1 MHKLDGRE
9 FNSLKE
15 VAIFYKIPY
24 TTFLHRI
31 EAGLPL
37 SDAIQPIDRCSRQ
50 LTVQGKI
57 YDSIASAAR
66 FYGVANTTV
75 INRLARGWSPG
86 QALGLE
92 PKPKQKRKATS
103 SVRSIEVIVNGRRY
117 STVTEAA
124 NAFNFPRQKFYNR
137 LKKGLSP
144 EQALELEPFP
154 DWFTPGTGK
163 HATKTKNKKI
173 QQESNSNQRRCSCC
187 AAVKPLDQFHNS
199 SSGKR
204 YTRCATCTAK
214 YFIRYRYGITF
225 EEFERKLKLQ
235 NKNCAIC
242 GNDLKIK
249 ADNISRNKNVHVDHC
264 HKTGKVRGILC
275 KNCNLGLGFFF
286 DSTSNLLHAVE
297 YLRSYA

>member
-9 FNSLKE
+9 FDSLKE
-15 VAIFYKIPY
+15 VAIFCKIPY
-24 TTFLHRI
+24 TTLLHRI
-31 EAGLPL
+31 DAGLSL
-37 SDAIQPIDRCSRQ
+37 SEAVQPVDRCSKQ
-50 LTVQGKI
+50 LTVQGKT

-66 FYGVANTTV
+66 FCGVANTTV
-75 INRLARGWSPG
+75 INRLARGWSPE
-86 QALGLE
+86 QALGLD
-92 PKPKQKRKATS
+92 PKPKQKRKATA
-103 SVRSIEVIVNGRRY
+103 SVRSIEVIVNGKHY

-163 HATKTKNKKI
+163 HATTIKNKKI
-173 QQESNSNQRRCSCC
+173 QQELSDNQRRCSRCRV
-187 AAVKPLDQFHNS
+187 VKSLDQFHNS

-214 YFIRYRYGITF
+214 YFIQYRYGITF

-235 NKNCAIC
+235 NRNCAIC
-242 GNDLKIK
+242 KNNLKIET
-249 ADNISRNKNVHVDHC
+249 DNISRNKNVHVDHC
-264 HKTGKVRGILC
+264 HKTGRVRGILC

-297 YLRSYA
+297 YLRNYA